1 MPYTKPIRT
10 AKALSHVRIHVSRKF
25 VGIDAVQ
32 ITSSINNKQCKKCH
46 QYQSKFRIHRKPFF
60 ENNEVP
66 AVDGYRFE
74 DRYVNCFW
82 VNEIYLSILS
92 NLTNYYHPNFLYL
105 SLCFWIPHW
114 ILVHFLFIKILILDE
129 TFR

>member
-10 AKALSHVRIHVSRKF
+10 AKALRHVRIHVSRKF

-46 QYQSKFRIHRKPFF
+46 RKPSF

-92 NLTNYYHPNFLYL
+92 NLTNYYHPNFL
-105 SLCFWIPHW
+105 
-114 ILVHFLFIKILILDE
+114 
-129 TFR
+129 